1 MASGPGSALQQ
12 MNTGPGLRGPS
23 EGMVPEKAGGLGAAH
38 VGVGVEPG
46 YHHNGRLPLAGYG
59 LVGHRSPLPDI
70 EEVGVEARHGHIP
83 RQNTDGFYILN

>member
-1 MASGPGSALQQ
+1 
-12 MNTGPGLRGPS
+12 MNACPGLREPG
-23 EGMVPEKAGGLGAAH
+23 EDTVPEKAGGLGAAH

-59 LVGHRSPLPDI
+59 LVGHGSPLPDI

-83 RQNTDGFYILN
+83 RQNTDGFHILN